1 MWDKDVF
8 NSNRKG
14 RISVIQ
20 AKSAAYL
27 CTVYSQRVY
36 HVYLLTRPLGRRTTV
51 FSLSLSK
58 VQLFAGLFQPWG
70 TDCCS
75 HLCSCELLELACLCK
90 QNPRVLWGTRWRG
103 HCCDFLCAVAKPF
116 FPQGA
121 GASFWGNQ
129 RCPEQHCVISNSF
142 SEEET
147 AITWITWILLC
158 RIHACP
164 KCWSKVSATYLD
176 SYQNVKLYQ
185 HFRSSYLKL
194 PCYREEI
201 LSIAIWWPV

>member
-8 NSNRKG
+8 KINRKG
-14 RISVIQ
+14 RNSVIQ

-27 CTVYSQRVY
+27 CSVY
-36 HVYLLTRPLGRRTTV
+36 VYLLTRPLSWRTTM

-58 VQLFAGLFQPWG
+58 AQLFAGLFQPRG

-75 HLCSCELLELACLCK
+75 HLWSCELLELACLCK

-103 HCCDFLCAVAKPF
+103 HCCGFLCAVAKPF

-142 SEEET
+142 SEE
-147 AITWITWILLC
+147 
-158 RIHACP
+158 
-164 KCWSKVSATYLD
+164 
-176 SYQNVKLYQ
+176 
-185 HFRSSYLKL
+185 
-194 PCYREEI
+194 
-201 LSIAIWWPV
+201 

>member
-1 MWDKDVF
+1 MSAFWRVHMWDKDVF
-8 NSNRKG
+8 KINRKG
-14 RISVIQ
+14 RNSVIQ

-27 CTVYSQRVY
+27 CSVY
-36 HVYLLTRPLGRRTTV
+36 VYLLTRPLSWRTTM

-58 VQLFAGLFQPWG
+58 AQLFAGLFQPRG

-75 HLCSCELLELACLCK
+75 HLWSCELLELACLCK

-103 HCCDFLCAVAKPF
+103 HCCGFLCAVAKPF

-142 SEEET
+142 SEE
-147 AITWITWILLC
+147 
-158 RIHACP
+158 
-164 KCWSKVSATYLD
+164 
-176 SYQNVKLYQ
+176 
-185 HFRSSYLKL
+185 
-194 PCYREEI
+194 
-201 LSIAIWWPV
+201 